1 MKISRLVTQLFV
13 LFLISGKLFAQ
24 QDLLTMMREQGEY
37 FFSLNIQQ
45 RSEIQFIN
53 SICSVAKVE
62 EENIICYAN
71 QKQYDNLLKIGYQP
85 NLLLPPSMQNEVKMW
100 DGRGTY
106 DWDTYPTYGQY
117 ASMMQGFAA
126 EHPDRCTYFELGTLQ
141 SGHKLMFCRI
151 NNGQTD
157 GKPKFLYTSTMH
169 GNEVTGMM
177 LMLRFLDELCTSNE
191 ERILNIINN
200 IDLFICPCT
209 NPDGTYHGGDNTVS
223 GATRNNGNNV
233 NLNRNY
239 PDFVDGPHP
248 DANPYQEET
257 LLMMQL
263 ADEYKFTMAANF
275 HGGDEVVNYPWDNY
289 HPFTADDAW
298 WQLVSREYAD
308 LCHEIDT
315 NYMSEFHN
323 GIVHGVEW
331 YPVAGGRQDYMNY
344 YQECREVTIECS
356 MAWMPSSSMM
366 PTYWNYNHNS
376 IITYLE
382 EVLYGIHGV
391 VTDSLT
397 GQPIVGTTV
406 TIDGHDHHGSSVTS
420 HEVGDYHRPIKGGTY
435 QVTYSANGYYPKTV
449 TLTVADHET
458 VVQDI
463 KLLAGEN
470 IIPNF
475 EANQTNVAIGQGVD
489 FTDLTWGANLTNWE
503 WQFEGGT
510 PSSSN
515 EQNPTGIYYNEPGN
529 YDVTL
534 TVTNA
539 DGQSESITKHA
550 YITVAEAY
558 LMHNGT
564 ISTCNAIFYDSG
576 GAENPYQ
583 NGEDY
588 TMTFLPSSENARL
601 EINFISFKTESNF
614 DIISVYDGTSLDA
627 PLIGSYSGNHGPGTV
642 TATNP
647 EGALT
652 IRFISDELQEAAGWT
667 AQISCI
673 FTEPLT
679 LTITAE
685 PEIINEGGSSQLKA
699 IVQGG
704 SGNYTYFWEP
714 AESLSDPF
722 IAEPVA
728 TPELPTTYKVTVSD
742 GYSTVEGEIF
752 IDIDLGLGENTL
764 QNVSVYP
771 NPAKGNFT
779 IACENDADYTLYNS
793 LGQEIISG
801 EILNGKTEINAQ
813 NLQKGVY
820 FLRLSNE
827 TASSIQKI
835 VVE

>member
-1 MKISRLVTQLFV
+1 MKINRLITQLFI
-13 LFLISGKLFAQ
+13 LILISGNLFAQ
-24 QDLLTMMREQGEY
+24 QDLQTMMRERGEY
-37 FFSLNIQQ
+37 FFSLNAKQG
-45 RSEIQFIN
+45 SEIQFIN
-53 SICSVAKVE
+53 SICFVAKIE
-62 EENIICYAN
+62 NENIICYAN
-71 QKQYDNLLKIGYQP
+71 QKQYDNLLKLGYQP

-100 DGRGTY
+100 NGRGSY

-117 ASMMQGFAA
+117 ASMMQYFAT

-151 NNGQTD
+151 NNGQPE
-157 GKPKFLYTSTMH
+157 GKPKFLYTSTIH
-169 GNEVTGMM
+169 GDEVTGMM
-177 LMLRFLDELCTSNE
+177 LMLRFLDELCTSNDD
-191 ERILNIINN
+191 RILNIINN

-263 ADEYKFTMAANF
+263 ADEYKFTMAATF
-275 HGGDEVVNYPWDNY
+275 HGGNEVVNYPWDNY
-289 HPFTADDAW
+289 HPLTADDAW

-308 LCHEIDT
+308 LCHEWDT
-315 NYMSEFHN
+315 SYMDGFHD
-323 GIVHGVEW
+323 GIIHGVEW

-382 EVLYGIHGV
+382 EVLYGIHGT

-397 GQPIVGTTV
+397 GQPIVGA
-406 TIDGHDHHGSSVTS
+406 TITIEGHDHHGSSVTS

-435 QVTYSANGYYPKTV
+435 QVTYSANGYHPKTV
-449 TLTVADHET
+449 TLSVNDHET
-458 VVQDI
+458 VIQDI

-475 EANQTNVAIGQGVD
+475 EANQTNVAIGQGID
-489 FTDLTWGANLTNWE
+489 FTDLTWGANLTSWE

-510 PSSSN
+510 PSFSN
-515 EQNPTGIYYNEPGN
+515 EQNPTGIYYSEPGN

-534 TVTNA
+534 TVANA

-601 EINFISFKTESNF
+601 EIDFINFKTEANCDKVF
-614 DIISVYDGTSLDA
+614 VYDGTNLNA

-652 IRFISDELQEAAGWT
+652 FRFISDGLQDGTGWT

-673 FTEPLT
+673 P
-679 LTITAE
+679 
-685 PEIINEGGSSQLKA
+685 
-699 IVQGG
+699 
-704 SGNYTYFWEP
+704 
-714 AESLSDPF
+714 SLS
-722 IAEPVA
+722 IN
-728 TPELPTTYKVTVSD
+728 
-742 GYSTVEGEIF
+742 
-752 IDIDLGLGENTL
+752 ENTL
-764 QNVSVYP
+764 QDVSVYP
-771 NPAKGNFT
+771 NPAKGSFT
-779 IACENDADYTLYNS
+779 IAYENDVNYTLYNS

-801 EILNGKTEINAQ
+801 KILNGKAEIDAQ

-827 TASSIQKI
+827 TASSVQKI

>member
-85 NLLLPPSMQNEVKMW
+85 NLLLPPSMQYEVKMW

-315 NYMSEFHN
+315 SYLSEFNN

-564 ISTCNAIFYDSG
+564 INTCNAIFYDSG

-588 TMTFLPSSENARL
+588 TMTILPSSENAKL

-673 FTEPLT
+673 PGLS
-679 LTITAE
+679 
-685 PEIINEGGSSQLKA
+685 IN
-699 IVQGG
+699 
-704 SGNYTYFWEP
+704 
-714 AESLSDPF
+714 
-722 IAEPVA
+722 
-728 TPELPTTYKVTVSD
+728 
-742 GYSTVEGEIF
+742 
-752 IDIDLGLGENTL
+752 ENTL

-771 NPAKGNFT
+771 NPAKGNFS
-779 IACENDADYTLYNS
+779 IACENDVNYTLYNS

-827 TASSIQKI
+827 TASSVQKI

>member
-1 MKISRLVTQLFV
+1 MKINRLITQLFI
-13 LFLISGKLFAQ
+13 LILISGNLSAQ
-24 QDLLTMMREQGEY
+24 QDLQTMMRERGEY
-37 FFSLNIQQ
+37 FFSLNAKQD
-45 RSEIQFIN
+45 SEIQFIN
-53 SICSVAKVE
+53 SICSVAKIE
-62 EENIICYAN
+62 NENIICYAN
-71 QKQYDNLLKIGYQP
+71 QKQYDNLLKLGYQP

-100 DGRGTY
+100 NGRGTY

-117 ASMMQGFAA
+117 ASMMQNFAT

-151 NNGQTD
+151 NNGQPE
-157 GKPKFLYTSTMH
+157 GKPKFLYTSTIH
-169 GNEVTGMM
+169 GDEVTGMM
-177 LMLRFLDELCTSNE
+177 LMLRFLDELCTSND

-257 LLMMQL
+257 LMMMQL
-263 ADEYKFTMAANF
+263 ADEYKFTMAATF
-275 HGGDEVVNYPWDNY
+275 HGGNEVVNYPWDNY
-289 HPFTADDAW
+289 HPLTADDAW

-308 LCHEIDT
+308 LCHEWDT
-315 NYMSEFHN
+315 SYMDGFHD
-323 GIVHGVEW
+323 GIIHGVEW

-376 IITYLE
+376 IISYLE
-382 EVLYGIHGV
+382 EVLYGIHGT
-391 VTDSLT
+391 VTDSLS
-397 GQPIVGTTV
+397 GQPIVGATV
-406 TIDGHDHHGSSVTS
+406 TIEGHDHHGSSVTS

-435 QVTYSANGYYPKTV
+435 QVTYSANGYYPKTI
-449 TLTVADHET
+449 TLSVNDHET
-458 VVQDI
+458 VIQDI

-475 EANQTNVAIGQGVD
+475 EANQTNVAIGQGID

-510 PSSSN
+510 PSFSN
-515 EQNPTGIYYNEPGN
+515 EQNPTGIYYSDPGN

-539 DGQSESITKHA
+539 EGQSESITKHA

-601 EINFISFKTESNF
+601 EIDFINFKTEANCDKIF
-614 DIISVYDGTSLDA
+614 VYDGTSLNA

-652 IRFISDELQEAAGWT
+652 FRFISDGLQDGTGWT
-667 AQISCI
+667 AQINCI
-673 FTEPLT
+673 PGLS
-679 LTITAE
+679 
-685 PEIINEGGSSQLKA
+685 IN
-699 IVQGG
+699 
-704 SGNYTYFWEP
+704 
-714 AESLSDPF
+714 
-722 IAEPVA
+722 
-728 TPELPTTYKVTVSD
+728 
-742 GYSTVEGEIF
+742 
-752 IDIDLGLGENTL
+752 ENTL

-771 NPAKGNFT
+771 NPTKGNFS
-779 IACENDADYTLYNS
+779 IACENDVNYTLYNS
-793 LGQEIISG
+793 LGQEIITG
-801 EILNGKTEINAQ
+801 EILNGKAEIDAQ

-827 TASSIQKI
+827 TASSVQKI

>member
-1 MKISRLVTQLFV
+1 MVYMAADNDLESEAIANLKQMEHSNFGKMNVLV
-13 LFLISGKLFAQ
+13 
-24 QDLLTMMREQGEY
+24 LLDRAEEY
-37 FFSLNIQQ
+37 
-45 RSEIQFIN
+45 
-53 SICSVAKVE
+53 
-62 EENIICYAN
+62 
-71 QKQYDNLLKIGYQP
+71 D
-85 NLLLPPSMQNEVKMW
+85 
-100 DGRGTY
+100 
-106 DWDTYPTYGQY
+106 
-117 ASMMQGFAA
+117 
-126 EHPDRCTYFELGTLQ
+126 
-141 SGHKLMFCRI
+141 
-151 NNGQTD
+151 
-157 GKPKFLYTSTMH
+157 
-169 GNEVTGMM
+169 
-177 LMLRFLDELCTSNE
+177 
-191 ERILNIINN
+191 
-200 IDLFICPCT
+200 
-209 NPDGTYHGGDNTVS
+209 
-223 GATRNNGNNV
+223 RNNGNNV

-331 YPVAGGRQDYMNY
+331 YAVAGGRQDYMNY

-475 EANQTNVAIGQGVD
+475 EANQTNVAIGQGID
-489 FTDLTWGANLTNWE
+489 FTDLTWGANLTSWE

-510 PSSSN
+510 PSFSN
-515 EQNPTGIYYNEPGN
+515 EQNPTGIYYSEPGN

-558 LMHNGT
+558 LMHNGI
-564 ISTCNAIFYDSG
+564 ISTCNAIFCDSG
-576 GAENPYQ
+576 GAEKVIKKP
-583 NGEDY
+583 
-588 TMTFLPSSENARL
+588 MIA
-601 EINFISFKTESNF
+601 SF
-614 DIISVYDGTSLDA
+614 
-627 PLIGSYSGNHGPGTV
+627 
-642 TATNP
+642 
-647 EGALT
+647 
-652 IRFISDELQEAAGWT
+652 
-667 AQISCI
+667 
-673 FTEPLT
+673 
-679 LTITAE
+679 
-685 PEIINEGGSSQLKA
+685 
-699 IVQGG
+699 
-704 SGNYTYFWEP
+704 
-714 AESLSDPF
+714 
-722 IAEPVA
+722 
-728 TPELPTTYKVTVSD
+728 
-742 GYSTVEGEIF
+742 
-752 IDIDLGLGENTL
+752 
-764 QNVSVYP
+764 
-771 NPAKGNFT
+771 
-779 IACENDADYTLYNS
+779 
-793 LGQEIISG
+793 
-801 EILNGKTEINAQ
+801 
-813 NLQKGVY
+813 
-820 FLRLSNE
+820 
-827 TASSIQKI
+827 
-835 VVE
+835 

>member
-397 GQPIVGTTV
+397 GQPIIGATV

-449 TLTVADHET
+449 TLSVNDHET
-458 VVQDI
+458 VIQDI

-475 EANQTNVAIGQGVD
+475 EANQTNVAIGQGID

-510 PSSSN
+510 PSFSN
-515 EQNPTGIYYNEPGN
+515 EQNPTGIYYSEPGN

-601 EINFISFKTESNF
+601 EIDFINFKTEANYDKIF
-614 DIISVYDGTSLDA
+614 VYDGTSLDA

-652 IRFISDELQEAAGWT
+652 FRFISDGLQDGTGWT

-673 FTEPLT
+673 PGLS
-679 LTITAE
+679 
-685 PEIINEGGSSQLKA
+685 IN
-699 IVQGG
+699 
-704 SGNYTYFWEP
+704 
-714 AESLSDPF
+714 
-722 IAEPVA
+722 
-728 TPELPTTYKVTVSD
+728 
-742 GYSTVEGEIF
+742 
-752 IDIDLGLGENTL
+752 ENTL

-771 NPAKGNFT
+771 NPAKGNFS
-779 IACENDADYTLYNS
+779 IACENDVNYTLYNS
-793 LGQEIISG
+793 LGQEIITG
-801 EILNGKTEINAQ
+801 EILDGKTEINAQ

-827 TASSIQKI
+827 TASSVQKI

>member
-53 SICSVAKVE
+53 SICSVARVE
-62 EENIICYAN
+62 EGNIICYAN
-71 QKQYDNLLKIGYQP
+71 QKQYDNLLKIGYRP

-177 LMLRFLDELCTSNE
+177 LMLRFLDELCTSND

-315 NYMSEFHN
+315 SYLSEFNN

-331 YPVAGGRQDYMNY
+331 YAVAGGRQDYMNY

-376 IITYLE
+376 IIAYLE

-397 GQPIVGTTV
+397 GQPIIGATV

-449 TLTVADHET
+449 TLTVVDHET
-458 VVQDI
+458 IVQDI

-475 EANQTNVAIGQGVD
+475 EANLTNVAIGQGVD

-588 TMTFLPSSENARL
+588 TMTILPGSENAKL
-601 EINFISFKTESNF
+601 EIDFISFKTESNF

-627 PLIGSYSGNHGPGTV
+627 PPIGSYSGNHGPGTV

-652 IRFISDELQEAAGWT
+652 FRFISDELQEAAGWT

-673 FTEPLT
+673 FAEPLT
-679 LTITAE
+679 LTVTAE
-685 PEIINEGGSSQLKA
+685 PEIINEGESSQLKA
-699 IVQGG
+699 IAQGG

-722 IAEPVA
+722 IAEPFA

-752 IDIDLGLGENTL
+752 IDIDLGLGENAL

-779 IACENDADYTLYNS
+779 ITCESDSNYTLYNS
-793 LGQEIISG
+793 LGQEILSG
-801 EILNGKTEINAQ
+801 EILGGKTEINTA
-813 NLQKGVY
+813 NIQKGIY
-820 FLRLSNE
+820 FMKLSNE
-827 TASSIQKI
+827 TTSSVQKI
-835 VVE
+835 VIE